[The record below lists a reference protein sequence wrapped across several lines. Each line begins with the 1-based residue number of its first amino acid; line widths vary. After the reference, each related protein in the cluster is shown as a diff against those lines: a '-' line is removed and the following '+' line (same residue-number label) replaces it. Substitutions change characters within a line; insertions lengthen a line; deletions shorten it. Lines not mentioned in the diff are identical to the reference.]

1 MAIYNTGRYLDDSIG
16 SLINQTIGFQKIQL
30 ILVNDGSTDETKE
43 ICQKYLDLYPKNI
56 IYIENEHAG
65 VSRARNIGLTLVK
78 GKYVNFLDPDDLW
91 NYDAFQYVIDF
102 YKIYSNVN
110 LVAGRLKFFEAKDN
124 YHILQEFNYLPQ
136 VVFSALKY

>member
-56 IYIENEHAG
+56 I
-65 VSRARNIGLTLVK
+65 
-78 GKYVNFLDPDDLW
+78 
-91 NYDAFQYVIDF
+91 
-102 YKIYSNVN
+102 
-110 LVAGRLKFFEAKDN
+110 
-124 YHILQEFNYLPQ
+124 
-136 VVFSALKY
+136 